1 MKPGLQILAVLVSLG
16 TFAPHIRCDHWTIR
30 GWDFPR
36 LQLFVAGVALLAGLA
51 AMGTS
56 GWWWDGAVICLLAA
70 AAIHGAVWMWP
81 YTRLAAYQAK
91 PARGESALKVMVAN
105 VLMSNRR
112 SDLLLAQIRRCN
124 PDLVVAVETDQWWS
138 DEISVLSDIYPHAV
152 ELPQDDTYGMVI
164 RSRVP
169 LVETRVE
176 ALVKPEIRSV
186 HTGVELPDGRTA
198 WLHAVHPKP
207 PFPDEAEDS
216 TGRDA
221 ELLIV
226 GRRVSERGGPT
237 VVLGDLNDVAW
248 SRTTKLFQRESGLL
262 DPRIGRGFFSTFHA
276 KHWWMR
282 WPLDHVFF
290 SEHFRLREMKRL
302 GPIGSDHF
310 PIFVEFSYEPED
322 GNEQEPP
329 DKDAGDE
336 VAAER
341 KIENARES

>member
-1 MKPGLQILAVLVSLG
+1 MKTTLQILAVMVSLG

-36 LQLFVAGVALLAGLA
+36 LQLFVAAVATLAVLLA
-51 AMGTS
+51 MGVDG
-56 GWWWDGAVICLLAA
+56 GWWDSAVMCLLAV

-81 YTRLAAYQAK
+81 YTRLAAHQAL
-91 PARGESALKVMVAN
+91 PANGESALKVVVAN

-112 SDLLLAQIRRCN
+112 SDLLLDEIRRCD
-124 PDLVVAVETDQWWS
+124 PDLFVAVETDQWWC
-138 DEISVLSDIYPHAV
+138 DEISTLSDIYPHAV

-164 RSRVP
+164 RSRLP
-169 LVETRVE
+169 LVETQVE
-176 ALVKPEIRSV
+176 TLVKPEIKSV
-186 HTGVELPDGRTA
+186 HTGVRMPNGRT
-198 WLHAVHPKP
+198 LRMHAVHPKP

-226 GRRVSERGGPT
+226 GRRVAEHDGPT
-237 VVLGDLNDVAW
+237 IVLGDLNDVAW
-248 SRTTKLFQRESGLL
+248 SRTTKLFQRVSGLL

-276 KHWWMR
+276 KHRWMR

-290 SEHFRLREMKRL
+290 SRHFRLREMKRL

-310 PIFVEFSYEPED
+310 PILADFSFEPENGD
-322 GNEQEPP
+322 DQDPP
-329 DKDAGDE
+329 VMDAGDE
-336 VAAER
+336 HAAER
-341 KIENARES
+341 KIENARDR